1 MGLNSGHS
9 WILDASRSSKVSL
22 WHLIPGTSPNG
33 VWTSRLL
40 LGQMRMTAGRQNLT
54 FVHVPTSQ
62 ILELAQDWTGRWF
75 KLEQPQGCS
84 NLSQLESLL
93 GLVLPAKVCWIIVGP
108 WKPPAY
114 HCMAFTRGPGS
125 RWHENVR
132 TVPNW
137 YLRTT
142 LIPSHCCRK
151 SVSGPRK
158 PVLMVFLVWL
168 WRP

>member
-9 WILDASRSSKVSL
+9 WILDTTRSSKVSL
-22 WHLIPGTSPNG
+22 WRLTPETSRNG
-33 VWTSRLL
+33 VWASSSYWDRW
-40 LGQMRMTAGRQNLT
+40 GRQQANLA
-54 FVHVPTSQ
+54 FVHVSTSQ

-84 NLSQLESLL
+84 KSRQLESLL
-93 GLVLPAKVCWIIVGP
+93 GLVPPAKVYWIIAGP
-108 WKPPAY
+108 WKPPAH
-114 HCMAFTRGPGS
+114 HCMAFRRGPGR

-132 TVPNW
+132 AVPS
-137 YLRTT
+137 LRTA

-151 SVSGPRK
+151 LVSGPRK

>member
-9 WILDASRSSKVSL
+9 WILDVTRSSKVSV
-22 WHLIPGTSPNG
+22 WRLIPGTSLNG
-33 VWTSRLL
+33 VWTSSSYWDRS
-40 LGQMRMTAGRQNLT
+40 GRQQAKLS
-54 FVHVPTSQ
+54 FVHVSTSQ

-75 KLEQPQGCS
+75 KLKQPCGCS

-93 GLVLPAKVCWIIVGP
+93 GLVLPAKVCWIIAGP
-108 WKPPAY
+108 WKPPAH

-132 TVPNW
+132 AGPSW
-137 YLRTT
+137 CLRTT

-151 SVSGPRK
+151 LVCVPRK